1 MNKNPKGLWAILAP
15 VKSIIALAMVVNA
28 VSVVFRIGSLVLLA
42 YSLVA
47 LLEEKNLVVFGLS
60 LTLTNTLLLFA
71 CLVLLAF
78 LSKNLSFIFSHLG
91 AFRLEQ
97 ILRTELST
105 HLARVPLGWFHRF

>member
-1 MNKNPKGLWAILAP
+1 MNKNPKGLWAILVP
-15 VKSIIALAMVVNA
+15 VQSTIALAMAINA

-42 YSLVA
+42 SSLVA
-47 LLEEKNLVVFGLS
+47 LLEEKNLVIWGVS

-78 LSKNLSFIFSHLG
+78 LGKNLSFILSHLG

-97 ILRTELST
+97 ILRTELSA
-105 HLARVPLGWFHRF
+105 HLARV